1 MSHVVLLGDSIFDNA
16 RYVPGG
22 PPVDR
27 QLQERLPHGWQ
38 VTLLALDGATAVDVV
53 DQVRLVPDSATH
65 LFVSAGGNDA
75 LEQSGVV
82 RAQSG
87 SAELGLL
94 SYLADIR
101 AQFQQTY
108 RNMLRSV
115 LSRRLPTAVCTI
127 YDAIPGMTREEQ
139 AGLCLFNDVI
149 LRETFRAGLPVID
162 LRLICTDRDDYA
174 QSSPIEPSTV
184 GGAKLARAIA
194 RVVTTH
200 DFQRGETRVFVA

>member
-1 MSHVVLLGDSIFDNA
+1 MSHVILLGDSIFDNA

-22 PPVDR
+22 PPVTR
-27 QLQERLPHGWQ
+27 QLKERLPHDWQ

-53 DQVRLVPDSATH
+53 DQVRQLPDNATH
-65 LFVSAGGNDA
+65 LVVSAGGNDA

-82 RAQSG
+82 RMKG
-87 SAELGLL
+87 GITELGLL
-94 SYLADIR
+94 SYLADVR

-115 LSRRLPTAVCTI
+115 LSRRLPTTVCTI
-127 YDAIPGMTREEQ
+127 YDSIPGMTREEQ

-149 LRETFRAGLPVID
+149 LREAFRAGLPVID

-184 GGAKLARAIA
+184 GGAKIARAIA
-194 RVVTTH
+194 RVVATH
-200 DFQRGETRVFVA
+200 DLQFEETRVFVT